1 MANIKSQKKR
11 ILITAKENERN
22 KAVRSSVKNAVKK
35 FDLAVNAKDLDACEK
50 LYPETVAVINH
61 AKNAGVLHA
70 NAASRRVATV
80 TRKLD
85 ALRAEKA

>member
-22 KAVRSSVKNAVKK
+22 KAVRSSVKNALKK
-35 FDLAVNAKDLDACEK
+35 FDVAINSKDLDACEK
-50 LYPETVAVINH
+50 LYPETVAIINH
-61 AKNAGVLHA
+61 AKNAGVLHI
-70 NAASRRVATV
+70 NAASRKIATV

-85 ALRAEKA
+85 ALRAENA